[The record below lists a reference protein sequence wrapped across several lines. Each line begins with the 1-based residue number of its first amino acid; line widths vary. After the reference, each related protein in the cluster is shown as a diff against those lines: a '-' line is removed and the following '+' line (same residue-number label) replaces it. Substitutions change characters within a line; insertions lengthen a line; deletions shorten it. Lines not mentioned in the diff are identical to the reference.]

1 VTRASDPSR
10 TGPVNATA
18 TATAIVLARA
28 GSKGLPGKN
37 VREIAGKACIAWTI
51 EQALASSRIGR
62 VVVSSD
68 EARALE
74 IARALGART
83 HERSAEAASDGA
95 TVDEAAREA
104 LRAIDDEPA
113 SGGPV
118 VLLYGNVPVRPDD
131 LIDRAAALLAETGC
145 DSVQSYCD
153 VGKCHPW
160 WQVRVGGDG
169 RVAPWEGEEL
179 FGGVYRRQDLPPA
192 FVPDGG
198 VIALTRAALF
208 GRVAGA
214 TPGPHAFLGVDRR
227 GVTTKPGE
235 VVDIDTPI
243 DLRVAEAVLS
253 SRAED
258 ARRAG

>member
-1 VTRASDPSR
+1 MTREPIA
-10 TGPVNATA
+10 NATA
-18 TATAIVLARA
+18 VVLARA

-51 EQALASSRIGR
+51 EQAMMAVSVGR

-68 EARALE
+68 DERALD
-74 IARALGART
+74 IARRFGAVV
-83 HERSAEAASDGA
+83 HERSAEAASDSA
-95 TVDEAAREA
+95 TVDAAAREA
-104 LRAIDDEPA
+104 LRAVDGDAPNEA
-113 SGGPV
+113 HDGGPV
-118 VLLYGNVPVRPDD
+118 ALLYGNAPVRPDD
-131 LIDRAAALLAETGC
+131 LIDRAVALLRETGC

-160 WQVRVGGDG
+160 WQVRVDDDG

-208 GRVAGA
+208 GQIDGA

-253 SRAED
+253 SRCED
-258 ARRAG
+258 ARRVG